1 MSKEAYIKSFIKES
15 GHSFV
20 EGFYIELHTG
30 EVLYNGTDEYKIWY
44 EEKEAEYLNQ
54 NKDER
59 IKK

>member
-54 NKDER
+54 KKDD
-59 IKK
+59 

>member
-44 EEKEAEYLNQ
+44 EEIEAEYLNQ
-54 NKDER
+54 NKDE
-59 IKK
+59 